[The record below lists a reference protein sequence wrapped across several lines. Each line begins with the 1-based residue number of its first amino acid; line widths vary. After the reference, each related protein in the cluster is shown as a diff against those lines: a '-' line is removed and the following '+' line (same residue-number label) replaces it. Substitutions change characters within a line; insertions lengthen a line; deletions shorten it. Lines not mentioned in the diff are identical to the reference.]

1 MNAIESWNGGVI
13 IISHDERFINTIAKE
28 VSPKHLPSNAL
39 IGHPSSGCAQ
49 RERSTSTRETY
60 HRTRYG
66 PTLQNKGSLNRIAEF
81 DRQPAE
87 EGQTDIVTMVYYFCS
102 TSLVFMYNL
111 WNAPRLNIHSTYTLA
126 LTTSLVR
133 DAAEPQACSNLENQ
147 SDRVAQCLR
156 LTTTFSSRSVVAPA
170 MRVLAANLGTGSHS
184 CYSSATLVCPGP
196 HILRNAGSELMGD
209 TQAWGRAVYS
219 SGSAM
224 MPGHRLLSPPLAS
237 TLRYAPL
244 NLMARG

>member
-1 MNAIESWNGGVI
+1 MSAIESWNGGVI

-28 VSPKHLPSNAL
+28 VSPKHVPSNAL

-49 RERSTSTRETY
+49 RERSTSTKEMY

-87 EGQTDIVTMVYYFCS
+87 EGQTDIVTMVSYFCS
-102 TSLVFMYNL
+102 ASLVFIVQFVERLEIEYS
-111 WNAPRLNIHSTYTLA
+111 PLNIHPTYTLA

-133 DAAEPQACSNLENQ
+133 DAADPQACSNLENQ

-156 LTTTFSSRSVVAPA
+156 LTTTFSSRSVVAPTI
-170 MRVLAANLGTGSHS
+170 RVSRS
-184 CYSSATLVCPGP
+184 
-196 HILRNAGSELMGD
+196 
-209 TQAWGRAVYS
+209 
-219 SGSAM
+219 
-224 MPGHRLLSPPLAS
+224 
-237 TLRYAPL
+237 
-244 NLMARG
+244 